1 MELNS
6 IHSFFHQAYMP
17 HGHCYLWQP
26 HLLWTNVISD
36 LVIAAAYFSIPVA
49 IMIFAKKRPDVGRH
63 WLFILFSSFILLCGI
78 THLIGIYTVWHGA
91 YGIHGISK
99 LLTAIVSMITA
110 VYLFRLIPSAVAIPT
125 PSQFFGVRD
134 KLSKLTT
141 EQKQLKLQLIE
152 HKTTEFM
159 LNSLPISTLL
169 LDKSD
174 RIIKC
179 NPQLLNELGYKDA
192 KLMLGTKLSE
202 HIQLE
207 DPFCNLSSVLKQAR
221 HNQSQ
226 PVEQLCQVIT
236 KDGITLPM
244 EMRLINTVFDGQEF
258 TLAVFNNLS
267 SYRKLKQQLD
277 ASHQRIER
285 AINATEDGVW
295 EWDITNDHVI
305 YSPTLMKM
313 IGKEHL
319 KNPTYLDWYEHIHPD
334 YREKVEAAIRIH
346 FETQEKLQ
354 VEYLGRNKDGVYA
367 WFLAVGNSQ
376 FDSNGNACIMSG
388 ALRYIQNSKQLE
400 SQIVEK
406 TNILNCLFDG
416 ANQAIWL
423 LKVEV
428 DDDFTFLQYNQAAC
442 ERTNVRSQDIIN
454 KRLSQLSGSVFPTA
468 IAERIGNNYSLCCE
482 TKRPIEY
489 VETLPFNDE
498 ERWYQTTLYPMLDKK
513 GEVEKIVGTAIDI
526 TARKLA
532 EQELEHNKVFLE
544 QIINS
549 AVCGLYLYDIKHK
562 RNIRINQ
569 RYTDLLGYN
578 IGDLKEITITDLV
591 HPDDKSSMQK
601 HLDEVVDEKAQ
612 KLIPIEYRVRHKN
625 GSWIW
630 CSAVDT
636 IISRDDNNNPSILL
650 GTFVD
655 ITEKAQLLL
664 KLKASN
670 ENLEHFAFLASHDLQ
685 EPLRKI
691 IAFTDSLSIRL
702 TEHIQHDENAQF
714 EMSRLI
720 EAANRMRTM
729 IQDLLKLS
737 RLQSQKI
744 KRVPTTL
751 KSIIDDTKE
760 QMSYSL
766 EEHDVKISIDTPDN
780 TLEVD
785 PSLFVQVF
793 QNLFANS
800 LKFKTPDSLPV
811 IHIHS
816 EVRDNRIMI
825 YYEDNGIGI
834 KEQYWQSVFEPFKRL
849 DNGNKYSG
857 SGIGLAM
864 CKEIVKLHDG
874 DISCKSS
881 ENQGTTFLISLPR
894 DRD

>member
-36 LVIAAAYFSIPVA
+36 LVIATAYFSIPVA

-110 VYLFRLIPSAVAIPT
+110 VYLFRLIPSAIAIPT

-134 KLSKLTT
+134 KLTKLTT
-141 EQKQLKLQLIE
+141 EQKQLRLLLTE
-152 HKTTEFM
+152 HKITEFM

-174 RIIKC
+174 KIIKC

-207 DPFCNLSSVLKQAR
+207 DPFCSLSSVLKEAR
-221 HNQSQ
+221 HNKSQS
-226 PVEQLCQVIT
+226 VEQLCQVIT
-236 KDGITLPM
+236 RDGVTLPM

-376 FDSNGNACIMSG
+376 FDSDGNACIMSG
-388 ALRYIQNSKQLE
+388 ALRYIQDSKQLE

-406 TNILNCLFDG
+406 
-416 ANQAIWL
+416 
-423 LKVEV
+423 
-428 DDDFTFLQYNQAAC
+428 
-442 ERTNVRSQDIIN
+442 
-454 KRLSQLSGSVFPTA
+454 
-468 IAERIGNNYSLCCE
+468 
-482 TKRPIEY
+482 
-489 VETLPFNDE
+489 
-498 ERWYQTTLYPMLDKK
+498 
-513 GEVEKIVGTAIDI
+513 
-526 TARKLA
+526 
-532 EQELEHNKVFLE
+532 
-544 QIINS
+544 
-549 AVCGLYLYDIKHK
+549 
-562 RNIRINQ
+562 
-569 RYTDLLGYN
+569 
-578 IGDLKEITITDLV
+578 
-591 HPDDKSSMQK
+591 
-601 HLDEVVDEKAQ
+601 
-612 KLIPIEYRVRHKN
+612 
-625 GSWIW
+625 
-630 CSAVDT
+630 
-636 IISRDDNNNPSILL
+636 
-650 GTFVD
+650 
-655 ITEKAQLLL
+655 
-664 KLKASN
+664 
-670 ENLEHFAFLASHDLQ
+670 
-685 EPLRKI
+685 
-691 IAFTDSLSIRL
+691 
-702 TEHIQHDENAQF
+702 
-714 EMSRLI
+714 
-720 EAANRMRTM
+720 
-729 IQDLLKLS
+729 
-737 RLQSQKI
+737 
-744 KRVPTTL
+744 
-751 KSIIDDTKE
+751 
-760 QMSYSL
+760 
-766 EEHDVKISIDTPDN
+766 
-780 TLEVD
+780 
-785 PSLFVQVF
+785 
-793 QNLFANS
+793 
-800 LKFKTPDSLPV
+800 
-811 IHIHS
+811 
-816 EVRDNRIMI
+816 
-825 YYEDNGIGI
+825 
-834 KEQYWQSVFEPFKRL
+834 
-849 DNGNKYSG
+849 NKY
-857 SGIGLAM
+857 I
-864 CKEIVKLHDG
+864 KL
-874 DISCKSS
+874 
-881 ENQGTTFLISLPR
+881 LV
-894 DRD
+894 